1 MSEAVALHG
10 SGIPVSAIMHNE
22 VKRLSVNQIKW
33 IKYYAKYGNATKAAQ
48 KAYGIDKASAWVV
61 GSDNLRKLDYPLFME
76 MLGITDKALQSK
88 LQEGLDANRVIGV
101 NGKDATASTDNFVE
115 VPDYST
121 RHKYLTTALT
131 LKKRLEIATTTV
143 VVDKML
149 VLDATG
155 DATALDPIQPIEGT
169 TVEDKPIA

>member
-1 MSEAVALHG
+1 MPHLQHIP
-10 SGIPVSAIMHNE
+10 IPVTKIMRNAEKTLSIKQVDWFRRYIKTGKAVKSAKLAYE
-22 VKRLSVNQIKW
+22 VDENSARQI
-33 IKYYAKYGNATKAAQ
+33 A
-48 KAYGIDKASAWVV
+48 
-61 GSDNLRKLDYPLFME
+61 SDNLKKIDYPLLME
-76 MLGITDKALQSK
+76 YMGLSDHKLLHKLTD
-88 LQEGLDANRVIGV
+88 GLDANRVIGV

-131 LKKRLEIATTTV
+131 LKKRLEVATTTV

-169 TVEDKPIA
+169 TIEEKPIA